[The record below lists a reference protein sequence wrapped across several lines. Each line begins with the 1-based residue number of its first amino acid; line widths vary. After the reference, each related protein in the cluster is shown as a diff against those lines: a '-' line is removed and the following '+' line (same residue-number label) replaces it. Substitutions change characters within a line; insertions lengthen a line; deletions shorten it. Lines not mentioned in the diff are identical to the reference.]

1 MSLYYN
7 ESPFVN
13 GETPLDS
20 AHFNPMAEAISFSCL
35 QVIDEGDPNEADIG
49 VAFDMVLAGANV
61 CCSFTQSIGDRTS
74 RRYSTETFYEHGE
87 DCVTF
92 RWTYS
97 DAVDGVASLIV
108 RQTSVYRDATWESSQ
123 TTYPLVKNGDN

>member
-35 QVIDEGDPNEADIG
+35 QVIDEGDPNKADIG
-49 VAFDMVLAGANV
+49 VVFDMVLAGANV
-61 CCSFTQSIGDRTS
+61 CCAFTQSIGILAS
-74 RRYSTETFYEHGE
+74 RRYSTETCYEQGE
-87 DCVTF
+87 DCVSF
-92 RWTYS
+92 RWTYVGI
-97 DAVDGVASLIV
+97 VDGVSSLIV
-108 RQTSVYRDATWESSQ
+108 RETLVYRDATWESSQ
-123 TTYPLVKNGDN
+123 TTYPL